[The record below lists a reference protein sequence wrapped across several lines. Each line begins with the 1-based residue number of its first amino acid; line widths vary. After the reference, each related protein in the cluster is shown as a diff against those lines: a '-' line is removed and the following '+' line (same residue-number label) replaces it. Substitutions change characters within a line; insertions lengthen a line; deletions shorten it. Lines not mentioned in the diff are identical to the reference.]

1 MSVFI
6 NHFTI
11 YMSSKSAV
19 VWAHL
24 GLFAAAAFYAGN
36 FTIAKL
42 VMPTYVAPFGFIV
55 LRVVAA
61 AILFF
66 ITHRIWVRE
75 RVERADIP
83 RLVLCALTGVAANQ
97 LMFFKGLSLTTPIH
111 GALIM
116 LTTPILVLISA
127 TFLLRERVTWQ
138 KILGVMIG
146 LSGAVLLVLSNHKA
160 TANAENPV
168 LGDIFV
174 ALNAASYSIYLIL
187 VKPLMQKYN
196 AITVLFWAFGIGTF
210 MVVPIGGAQV
220 LDIDWANLP
229 THIFWSIGYILFCV
243 TFLTYLFNTAALRI
257 ISPSVVSSYIYLQP
271 LLTAII
277 ALFTGQDTVNLSLLF
292 SGLLIFLGVYLSSRP
307 AKIASE

>member
-1 MSVFI
+1 MS
-6 NHFTI
+6 NT
-11 YMSSKSAV
+11 SAV
-19 VWAHL
+19 AWAHV
-24 GLFAAAAFYAGN
+24 GLFMAAAFYAGN

-42 VMPTYVAPFGFIV
+42 VMPAYVMPFGFIV

-75 RVERADIP
+75 RIAWEDFS
-83 RLVLCALTGVAANQ
+83 RLVVCALTGVAANQ

-116 LTTPILVLISA
+116 LTTPILVLVSA

-138 KILGVMIG
+138 KVLGVGIG
-146 LSGAVLLVLSNHKA
+146 LAGATLLVLTNNQT
-160 TANAENPV
+160 TASAANPV

-196 AITVLFWAFGIGTF
+196 AITVLMWVFGLGVV
-210 MVVPIGGAQV
+210 MVVPVGGGQV
-220 LDIDWANLP
+220 LDINWGEMPAG
-229 THIFWSIGYILFCV
+229 IYWSIGYILFCV

-257 ISPSVVSSYIYLQP
+257 ISPSVVSAYIYLQP
-271 LLTAII
+271 LLTAVI
-277 ALFTGQDTVNLSLLF
+277 ALFTGQDRVDVWLLV
-292 SGLLIFLGVYLSSRP
+292 SGLLIFVGVYLSSRTRG
-307 AKIASE
+307 